1 MDAMEPRWLDDT
13 EMATWLRL
21 VALVELLPGALDSQ
35 LQRDSQLSH
44 YEYFVLAIL
53 SEAPE
58 RTLRMSEL
66 AERTNASLARLSHV
80 VRRLEGRGL
89 IDRSPDPDDARA
101 TNARLTDQGRAA
113 IVAAAPGHV
122 ANVRE
127 QVMDALSPEQIRQL
141 GEIADRL
148 LTRLDP
154 GNKMTAAVRGR
165 GTPAN

>member
-80 VRRLEGRGL
+80 VRRLERRGL
-89 IDRSPDPDDARA
+89 IERSPDPDDARA

>member
-1 MDAMEPRWLDDT
+1 MEPRWLDDT

-80 VRRLEGRGL
+80 VRRLERRGL
-89 IDRSPDPDDARA
+89 IERSPDPDDARA
-101 TNARLTDQGRAA
+101 TNARLTDQGRVA

>member
-1 MDAMEPRWLDDT
+1 MEPRWLDDT

-80 VRRLEGRGL
+80 VRRLERRGL
-89 IDRSPDPDDARA
+89 IERSPDPDDARA